1 MYKSDVNS
9 FFLWILKA
17 VLYAVFACSSWPL
30 LVVVVS
36 HKELVYY
43 KEMVLLTT
51 SVQTVIC
58 PEHDMPPHT
67 LLRSTSIL
75 LLMRNTVN
83 KGYEGS

>member
-17 VLYAVFACSSWPL
+17 VLHAVFACSSWPL

-51 SVQTVIC
+51 SVQTV
-58 PEHDMPPHT
+58 MS
-67 LLRSTSIL
+67 RA
-75 LLMRNTVN
+75 
-83 KGYEGS
+83 